1 MGEIR
6 VDPLSNQT
14 TFVMKREID
23 TEGRRWAMSLDLEP
37 VPRTFGILQQNKS
50 SIKLT
55 TMIDTRVT
63 CVAKNYKVDEKVKEL
78 MLTDVNKKSIMEI
91 DAPPLD

>member
-1 MGEIR
+1 
-6 VDPLSNQT
+6 
-14 TFVMKREID
+14 MKREID

-37 VPRTFGILQQNKS
+37 VPRTFGILQQNKT